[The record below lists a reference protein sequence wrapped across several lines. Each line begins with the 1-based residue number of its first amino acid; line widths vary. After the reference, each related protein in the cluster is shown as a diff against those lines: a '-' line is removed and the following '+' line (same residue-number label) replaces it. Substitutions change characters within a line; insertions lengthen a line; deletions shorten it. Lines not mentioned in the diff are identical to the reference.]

1 MNKSTNMTKRKKID
15 DDDDDNNDSYFKIE
29 DYKITD
35 LESLISMIFDL
46 DSKKQP
52 PKKIRNKLP
61 VNIYK
66 LINILEP
73 LIKLNNLIGMKKM
86 KAQLLEQLLYFI
98 QGHGDIIMLH
108 TVIEGPPGT
117 GKTTVANLMAEIY
130 SGIGILKR
138 NKCTII
144 KRQDLIGQYLGETT
158 IKTMN
163 ALNRCKNGVM
173 LIDEAYSLGSGSGN
187 SVDSYAKE
195 AIDCINQYLTENVDK
210 LICIIAGYKFE
221 LEKCFFSQNPGLRR
235 RFPWTFTI
243 ENFTK
248 EELSK
253 IFINKVN
260 NTEEYELD
268 NNVNN
273 KYLESKIKKEYFNGN
288 AGDIENIISR
298 AKIINSRIN
307 FCKENKYILTK
318 EVIDEA
324 FDKFYDT
331 RISNISK
338 LPFMMY
344 T

>member
-1 MNKSTNMTKRKKID
+1 MNKSNNMTKRKKID
-15 DDDDDNNDSYFKIE
+15 DDDDDDDEDNYFKIE
-29 DYKITD
+29 DYKITN
-35 LESLISMIFDL
+35 LESFINMIFDL
-46 DSKKQP
+46 DSKNEP
-52 PKKIRNKLP
+52 PKKIRLKLP

-73 LIKLNNLIGMKKM
+73 LIRLNNLIGMKKL
-86 KAQLLEQLLYFI
+86 KEQLLEQLLYFI
-98 QGHGDIIMLH
+98 QGHEDIIMLH

-117 GKTTVANLMAEIY
+117 GKTTIANLMAEIY
-130 SGIGILKR
+130 SGVGILKK

-210 LICIIAGYKFE
+210 LICIIAGYKYE
-221 LEKCFFSQNPGLRR
+221 LDKCFFSQNPGLRR

-243 ENFTK
+243 EDFK
-248 EELSK
+248 EDELSHVMLKMIKESNWDTDCDLKK
-253 IFINKVN
+253 I
-260 NTEEYELD
+260 
-268 NNVNN
+268 
-273 KYLESKIKKEYFNGN
+273 ESLIKKDYFSGNG
-288 AGDIENIISR
+288 GDIETIISR
-298 AKIINSRIN
+298 GKIIYSRVN
-307 FCKENKYILTK
+307 FGKENDFKLTYDILK
-318 EVIDEA
+318 EA
-324 FDKFYDT
+324 FQNFYDT
-331 RISNISK
+331 KKVVDDKPPS
-338 LPFMMY
+338 MMY